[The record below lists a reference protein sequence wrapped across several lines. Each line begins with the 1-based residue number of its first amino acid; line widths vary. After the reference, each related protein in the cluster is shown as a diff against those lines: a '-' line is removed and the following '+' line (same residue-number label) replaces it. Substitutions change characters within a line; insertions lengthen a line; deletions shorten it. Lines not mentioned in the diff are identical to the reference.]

1 MYHYVIVSITCRY
14 TVGVIQISV
23 KTLGTL
29 ARGLRV
35 VEAIAAHQP
44 IGLTDL
50 SRVLDEDKS
59 ALQRT
64 LATLHDAGWIRPLP
78 DSPPRWEVS
87 VKPLVVAGRALTSSP
102 LPMRA
107 RPLLGSLRD
116 ATGETAHLALLDE
129 STIAVV
135 DVAEG
140 KQIVRTTLQVGQVHP
155 PGTSAAGRAICAQL
169 PPADRE
175 SLAVDSGALLPD
187 AEYAEIRRRGWSLCE
202 GAVQPGST
210 SIASAIL
217 DAHGLPVAAVI
228 VSGPDTRLT
237 PDRYAEVGALVRDT
251 AAELGDLRRH

>member
-1 MYHYVIVSITCRY
+1 MID
-14 TVGVIQISV
+14 ISV

-35 VEAIAAHQP
+35 VEAIAEHQP

-102 LPMRA
+102 LPARA

-116 ATGETAHLALLDE
+116 ATGETAHLALVDQ

-140 KQIVRTTLQVGQVHP
+140 KQIVRTALQVGQVHP
-155 PGTSAAGRAICAQL
+155 PETSAAGRAICAQL
-169 PPADRE
+169 APDTRAALASDPA
-175 SLAVDSGALLPD
+175 ALLTD
-187 AEYAEIRRRGWSLCE
+187 DEYTQIRTRGWSLCE

-210 SIASAIL
+210 SIGAAVL
-217 DAHGLPVAAVI
+217 DSSGNPIGAVI

-237 PDRYAEVGALVRDT
+237 PDRYAEIGALVRDT
-251 AAELGDLRRH
+251 AAELGGGRQH

>member
-1 MYHYVIVSITCRY
+1 MIH
-14 TVGVIQISV
+14 ISV

-35 VEAIAAHQP
+35 VEAVAEHQP
-44 IGLTDL
+44 IGLTEL

-87 VKPLVVAGRALTSSP
+87 TKPLIVAGRALTSSP
-102 LPMRA
+102 LPVRA
-107 RPLLGSLRD
+107 RALLGSLRD
-116 ATGETAHLALLDE
+116 ATGETAHLAVLDN

-140 KQIVRTTLQVGQVHP
+140 KQIVRTTLQVGQIHP
-155 PGTSAAGRAICAQL
+155 AGTSAAGRAICA
-169 PPADRE
+169 
-175 SLAVDSGALLPD
+175 LLDPD
-187 AEYAEIRRRGWSLCE
+187 ARADVTPAPATLLTDDDYAEIRARGWSLCE

-210 SIASAIL
+210 SIAAAVTDST
-217 DAHGLPVAAVI
+217 GLPVGAVI
-228 VSGPDTRLT
+228 VSGPETRLT
-237 PDRYAEVGALVRDT
+237 PDRYAEIGALVRDV
-251 AAELGDLRRH
+251 AAELKGARQR

>member
-1 MYHYVIVSITCRY
+1 MYHYVIVSITFRY
-14 TVGVIQISV
+14 TLGVVHISV

-35 VEAIAAHQP
+35 IEAIAAHQP
-44 IGLTDL
+44 IGLTEL

-87 VKPLVVAGRALTSSP
+87 TKPLTVAGLALASSA
-102 LPMRA
+102 LPTRA

-116 ATGETAHLALLDE
+116 ATSETAHLALVDE
-129 STIAVV
+129 SAIVVV

-140 KQIVRTTLQVGQVHP
+140 KQIVRTALQAGQVHP
-155 PGTSAAGRAICAQL
+155 PEASAAGRAICAW
-169 PPADRE
+169 
-175 SLAVDSGALLPD
+175 LAPD
-187 AEYAEIRRRGWSLCE
+187 ARTAIASDPEMLLSDEDYAQVRARGWSLCE

-210 SIASAIL
+210 SIA
-217 DAHGLPVAAVI
+217 AAVLDSAGTPI
-228 VSGPDTRLT
+228 GAVVVSGPDTRLT
-237 PDRYAEVGALVRDT
+237 PDRYAEVGALVRDV
-251 AAELGDLRRH
+251 AAELRGGRQH

>member
-1 MYHYVIVSITCRY
+1 MIH
-14 TVGVIQISV
+14 ISV

-35 VEAIAAHQP
+35 VEAISEHQP
-44 IGLTDL
+44 IGLTEL

-87 VKPLVVAGRALTSSP
+87 TKPLIVAGRALASSP
-102 LPMRA
+102 LPARA

-116 ATGETAHLALLDE
+116 ATGETAHLAILDE
-129 STIAVV
+129 STITVA

-140 KQIVRTTLQVGQVHP
+140 KQIVRAALQVGQIHP
-155 PGTSAAGRAICAQL
+155 VETSAAGRAICAL
-169 PPADRE
+169 LTPDARAGFASDPT
-175 SLAVDSGALLPD
+175 ALLAD
-187 AEYAEIRRRGWSLCE
+187 ADYTEIRTRGWSLCE

-210 SIASAIL
+210 SIAAAIA
-217 DAHGLPVAAVI
+217 DSTGNPIGAVI

-237 PDRYAEVGALVRDT
+237 PDRYAEIGALVRDVAT
-251 AAELGDLRRH
+251 ELRGARQR

>member
-1 MYHYVIVSITCRY
+1 M
-14 TVGVIQISV
+14 IQISV

-35 VEAIAAHQP
+35 IEAIAAHQP

-50 SRVLDEDKS
+50 SRLLGEDKS

-78 DSPPRWEVS
+78 DSPPRWQVS
-87 VKPLVVAGRALTSSP
+87 VKPLVVAGYALTSSP
-102 LPMRA
+102 LPARA

-116 ATGETAHLALLDE
+116 ATGETAHLALVDD

-155 PGTSAAGRAICAQL
+155 PETSAAGRAICAQL
-169 PPADRE
+169 TPDARGAFAPEPD
-175 SLAVDSGALLPD
+175 ALLPD
-187 AEYAEIRRRGWSLCE
+187 SEYAEIRRRGWSLCE

-210 SIASAIL
+210 SIAAAIP
-217 DAHGLPVAAVI
+217 DADGTPVAAVV

-237 PDRYAEVGALVRDT
+237 PDRYARIGALVRD
-251 AAELGDLRRH
+251 AATELGGLRLR

>member
-1 MYHYVIVSITCRY
+1 MYHYAILSITCRY
-14 TVGVIQISV
+14 TVGVIHISV

-35 VEAIAAHQP
+35 VEAVAEYQP
-44 IGLTDL
+44 IGLTEL

-64 LATLHDAGWIRPLP
+64 LATLHDAGWIRPLS

-87 VKPLVVAGRALTSSP
+87 TKPLIVAGRALAASP
-102 LPMRA
+102 LPVRA
-107 RPLLGSLRD
+107 RTLLGSLRD
-116 ATGETAHLALLDE
+116 ATGETAHLAILDD
-129 STIAVV
+129 STITVV

-155 PGTSAAGRAICAQL
+155 AETSAAGRAICAL
-169 PPADRE
+169 LTPDDRAGFAADT
-175 SLAVDSGALLPD
+175 AALLTDD
-187 AEYAEIRRRGWSLCE
+187 AYAEIRTRGWSLCE

-210 SIASAIL
+210 SIAAAIT
-217 DAHGLPVAAVI
+217 DSTGGPVGAVI

-237 PDRYAEVGALVRDT
+237 PDRYTEIGALVRDVAT
-251 AAELGDLRRH
+251 ELRGAR

>member
-14 TVGVIQISV
+14 TLGVVHISV

-35 VEAIAAHQP
+35 IEAIAEHQP
-44 IGLTDL
+44 IGLTEL
-50 SRVLDEDKS
+50 SRVLEEDKS

-64 LATLHDAGWIRPLP
+64 LATLHDSGWIRPLP

-102 LPMRA
+102 LPTRA

-116 ATGETAHLALLDE
+116 ATDETAHLALVDG
-129 STIAVV
+129 SAIVVV

-140 KQIVRTTLQVGQVHP
+140 KQIVRTTLQAGQVHP
-155 PGTSAAGRAICAQL
+155 PETSAAGRAICA
-169 PPADRE
+169 R
-175 SLAVDSGALLPD
+175 LAPD
-187 AEYAEIRRRGWSLCE
+187 ARTAIAPDPAMLLSDEDYTQIRARGWSLCE

-210 SIASAIL
+210 SIA
-217 DAHGLPVAAVI
+217 AAVLDPDGSPIGAII

-237 PDRYAEVGALVRDT
+237 PDRYAEIGALVRDT
-251 AAELGDLRRH
+251 AAELSGGRRH